1 MNRYEQAGT
10 SVLHQTYYEKR
21 SPSPDASSVKK
32 WVIAPSILGAVFGGA
47 MFAGVGLAGTAV
59 STFGF
64 VVGLGM
70 FGAGL
75 CGGCML
81 IVRAV
86 TFDKSANVVIDER
99 TPVQVETPTRP
110 AQAIGGNRPVMVP
123 TNEPHRVEFNG
134 RSYNFEPRQL
144 RLMIDRIEDENTA
157 VARDAFGIAP
167 SDYSEVRSIMG
178 GLGYWRV
185 ERVGVEWTPAG
196 IDWLKGR
203 MRLVNG

>member
-99 TPVQVETPTRP
+99 TPVQVETPERQ
-110 AQAIGGNRPVMVP
+110 AQTISGNRPVMVP

-167 SDYSEVRSIMG
+167 SDYSDVRSIMG

-196 IDWLKGR
+196 IEWLKGR

>member
-10 SVLHQTYYEKR
+10 SVLHQTYYER
-21 SPSPDASSVKK
+21 RTPSADAASIGR
-32 WVIAPSILGAVFGGA
+32 WVVTPSILAAFLGGLL
-47 MFAGVGLAGTAV
+47 FAGMGLAGTAV

-64 VVGLGM
+64 IAGLWM

-75 CGGCML
+75 VGICML
-81 IVRAV
+81 ILRVV
-86 TFDKSANVVIDER
+86 TFDRTGNVTVNES
-99 TPVQVETPTRP
+99 TPVQMETPARP

-123 TNEPHRVEFNG
+123 TAAPHRVEWQG

-157 VARDAFGIAP
+157 VARDAFSIAP
-167 SDYSEVRSIMG
+167 SDYSDVRSIMG

-196 IDWLKGR
+196 IEWLRGR
-203 MRLVNG
+203 MRLINA

>member
-1 MNRYEQAGT
+1 MNRYEQTGT
-10 SVLHQTYYEKR
+10 SVLHQTYYER
-21 SPSPDASSVKK
+21 RTPSADAASIGRWVVTPSVL
-32 WVIAPSILGAVFGGA
+32 AAFLGGLL
-47 MFAGVGLAGTAV
+47 FAGIGLAGTDAP
-59 STFGF
+59 TFRF
-64 VVGLGM
+64 VAGLWM

-75 CGGCML
+75 VGIGML
-81 IVRAV
+81 LLRVV
-86 TFDKSANVVIDER
+86 TFDRTGNVTVNQS
-99 TPVQVETPTRP
+99 TPVQMETPERP

-185 ERVGVEWTPAG
+185 ERVGVEWTPTG
-196 IDWLKGR
+196 IEWLKGR